1 MMSIPVPEPLP
12 AVTFD
17 DLLNPVVPR
26 RALATAGDWQEWLA
40 EHNGR
45 SAWVDG
51 KLQPET
57 NYMER
62 AEPGAV
68 TGGHVKSAARRDG
81 LAVWE
86 KVN

>member
-1 MMSIPVPEPLP
+1 MSIPVPEPLP
-12 AVTFD
+12 PATVT
-17 DLLNPVVPR
+17 DLVNPVVPR

-40 EHNGR
+40 GRNGR
-45 SAWVDG
+45 QAWVDG
-51 KLQPET
+51 LLQPET

-62 AEPGAV
+62 AKPGEVA
-68 TGGHVKSAARRDG
+68 GGYVKSAARRDG